1 MKCESS
7 ICIFK
12 NLNWFDPKLNNFY
25 FYWLSKVL
33 FGDNFVYISCVF
45 MIIYQMKKKLFF
57 ILFCT
62 FTAASSGYYNTS
74 LLFYGS
80 LKAQVVN
87 REAYIRIENNSE
99 NQKLARD
106 IFKELIEI
114 NTTSRYGSTKAAEA
128 MAARLRSAGF
138 PDSDIQ
144 VIGPDQQHKNMVLR
158 YRGTGKL
165 KPVVFICHL
174 DVVEAL
180 REDWTVDPF
189 TFLEK
194 DGYFYGRG
202 TTDVKNDDA
211 SLIANVIRLKKEGYM
226 PSRDII
232 IALTADEEM
241 GNANGVD
248 WLITNH
254 RDLIDADFCIN
265 PDGGGGDL
273 KNGKPVNMAI
283 QTSEKI
289 YVSFRLEVK
298 NKGGHSS
305 LPVKDNAIYS
315 LASGLTRLAN
325 YDFPARLNETTRSY
339 FEKIASGESV
349 QVKSDI
355 LAILMTTPD
364 TAAAR
369 RLATSSAYYNAMMRT
384 TCVATMLSAG
394 HAENALPQ
402 TAQAII
408 NCRMLPDDN
417 QDNVMS
423 VLKTVLAD
431 GQISVIRLNTS
442 FSAPLSPLRED
453 VTDPVNQISSSMWP
467 GVNVTPIMSTGA
479 TDGRY
484 LRSQGIPVYGVSG
497 MFSDMDDVRAHGKDE
512 RIGVKE
518 FYDGVEF
525 MYRFIMALSSEKKP

>member
-1 MKCESS
+1 MIKT
-7 ICIFK
+7 
-12 NLNWFDPKLNNFY
+12 L
-25 FYWLSKVL
+25 LS
-33 FGDNFVYISCVF
+33 F
-45 MIIYQMKKKLFF
+45 LFF
-57 ILFCT
+57 ATILKVS
-62 FTAASSGYYNTS
+62 AQENDVTS
-74 LLFYGS
+74 Y
-80 LKAQVVN
+80 
-87 REAYIRIENNSE
+87 
-99 NQKLARD
+99 QKLARD

-114 NTTSRYGSTKAAEA
+114 NSTSSFGSTKAAEA

-138 PDSDIQ
+138 AESDIQ
-144 VIGPDQQHKNMVLR
+144 VIGPDQLHKNLVFR
-158 YRGTGKL
+158 FRGSGKL
-165 KPVVFICHL
+165 KPVLFICHL

-180 REDWTVDPF
+180 RKDWSVDPF
-189 TFLEK
+189 TFLER

-211 SLIANVIRLKKEGYM
+211 SLITNAIRLRKEGYV
-226 PSRDII
+226 PNRDII

-248 WLITNH
+248 WLVTNH

-289 YVSFRLEVK
+289 YMSYRLEVK

-305 LPVKDNAIYS
+305 LPVRDNAIYR

-325 YDFPARLNETTRSY
+325 YDFPVRLNETTRKY
-339 FEKIASGESV
+339 FEKIETSESD

-355 LAILMTTPD
+355 LAILMTPTD
-364 TAAAR
+364 TAAVR
-369 RLATSSAYYNAMMRT
+369 RLSGYSAYYNAMMRT
-384 TCVATMLSAG
+384 TCVATMMSAG

-402 TAQAII
+402 TAETTV
-408 NCRMLPDDN
+408 NCRMLPDDTPE
-417 QDNVMS
+417 NVMT
-423 VLKTVLAD
+423 VLKSVLAD
-431 GQISVIRLNTS
+431 SQIFVTIIDSSLAAS
-442 FSAPLSPLRED
+442 LSPMRED
-453 VTDPVNQISSSMWP
+453 VTGPVNQISSSMWP

-484 LRSQGIPVYGVSG
+484 LRHQGIQVYGVSG
-497 MFSDMDDVRAHGKDE
+497 MFGDMDDVRAHGKDE

-525 MYRFIMALSSEKKP
+525 MYRFIKALSSEKNQ